1 MVYEDYEQ
9 RAEALFRA
17 GYNCAQAVFLAF
29 AAERMDRAE
38 AARLAS
44 AFGGGL
50 AGMRTVCGT
59 LSGAAMAYGLLRGY
73 SDPLDKGAKRR
84 EYEAVREMAEEF
96 ERLNGSIVCRELLG
110 LDRNVRYVPPSDRS
124 AEYYKKRPCPRLCA
138 CAAGILARYLEAHP
152 EVPGDSMGATT

>member
-1 MVYEDYEQ
+1 MDYEQ
-9 RAEALFRA
+9 RAEELFRE

-29 AAERMDRAE
+29 ALEKMDRDE

-73 SDPLDKGAKRR
+73 SDPQDKEAKR
-84 EYEAVREMAEEF
+84 EVYAAVHGMAAEF
-96 ERLNGSIVCRELLG
+96 ERINGSIICRDLLH
-110 LDRNVRYVPPSDRS
+110 LDRDVKYVPPSDRS
-124 AEYYKKRPCPRLCA
+124 ADYYPKRPCPKLCA
-138 CAAGILARYLEAHP
+138 CTAGILARYLKAHP
-152 EVPGDSMGATT
+152 

>member
-1 MVYEDYEQ
+1 MDYEQ
-9 RAEALFRA
+9 RAEELFRE

-29 AAERMDRAE
+29 ALEKMDRDE

-73 SDPLDKGAKRR
+73 SDPQDKEAKRDG
-84 EYEAVREMAEEF
+84 MAAEF
-96 ERLNGSIVCRELLG
+96 ERINGSIICRDLLH
-110 LDRNVRYVPPSDRS
+110 LDRDVKYVPPSDRS
-124 AEYYKKRPCPRLCA
+124 ADYYQKRPCPKLCA
-138 CAAGILARYLEAHP
+138 CTAGILARYLKAHP
-152 EVPGDSMGATT
+152 